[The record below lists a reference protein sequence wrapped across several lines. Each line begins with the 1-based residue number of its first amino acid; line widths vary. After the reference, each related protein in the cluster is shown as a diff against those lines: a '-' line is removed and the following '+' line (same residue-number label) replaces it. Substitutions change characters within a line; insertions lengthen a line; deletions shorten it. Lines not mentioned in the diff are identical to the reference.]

1 MCVTMLMKSKKKKRL
16 SEHELVVTYKP
27 KRGRP
32 SGMAPAIAW
41 HVELD
46 GKLLGTAT
54 KLIDVTTMLDEL
66 GYKIWAYRR
75 RVTKKGRP
83 QFYTTAIRLED

>member
-1 MCVTMLMKSKKKKRL
+1 MLAMAKKKRRL

-32 SGMAPAIAW
+32 SGMEPSILW

-46 GKLLGTAT
+46 GRLLGTAT
-54 KLIDVTTMLDEL
+54 KLIDVTKMLDDM

-75 RVTKKGRP
+75 RITKKGRP
-83 QFYTTAIRLED
+83 QFYTTAIRLEDN